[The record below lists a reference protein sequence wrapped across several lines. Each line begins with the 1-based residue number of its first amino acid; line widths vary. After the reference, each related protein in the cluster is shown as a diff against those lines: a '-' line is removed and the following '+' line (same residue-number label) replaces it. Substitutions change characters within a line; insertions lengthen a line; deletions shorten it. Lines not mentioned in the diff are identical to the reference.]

1 MTRPRRSCALA
12 TAILACAPGAYAAE
26 HPAAAHREWSVYNG
40 GPDSIHYSSLDQINK
55 DNVAQLT
62 VAWTFDSGDAFPGSQ
77 IECNPIIVDG
87 VLYATTPKLNVI
99 ALAAASGR
107 LIWRFDPFRGGR
119 TIGTLHNRAVTYW
132 SDGKK
137 AVIFSAARQFLYA
150 LDARTGQLIE
160 DFGDHGRIDMRAGF
174 ARDVAGLS
182 VSMSS
187 PGIIYKDLIII
198 GSSLSETLPAA
209 PGDIRAY
216 DVRSGKLRWAFHT
229 IPHPGEFGYH
239 TWPQNAWR
247 TSGAANNWAGMSVDV
262 ARGLVFVPTGSAA
275 FDFYG
280 ADRIGDDLFANSLI
294 ALDAATGKRV
304 WHFQTVRHDLWDRD
318 LPAPPS
324 LVSVERNGRRID
336 AVAQITKSGYVF
348 LFNRVT
354 GAPLF
359 PLEYR
364 SVPASD
370 IPGEVAARSQPFP
383 LRPAPFARQRLTEEL
398 LTERTPEA
406 HQAVLAKF
414 KTLRSAGQFVPGS
427 TGGTIVFPGFD
438 GGAEWGGAAFDPDT
452 GYLYVNAS
460 EMANVLR
467 VFERPPLA
475 DSGSAASLYQAECA
489 GCHGA
494 DRRGSPGGEV
504 PSLIGVA
511 DRYTEGEIVSV
522 LMQGVD
528 RMPSF
533 ARLGFGRVVAIK
545 DFLAHGKDVAT
556 TPMDAAKDLQEL
568 KYTFDGYPQLLDPDG
583 YPGIKPPW
591 GTLNAINLNTGEYV
605 WTVPLGEYP
614 QLAATS
620 AGPTGS
626 ANYGGS
632 VVTAGGL
639 LFIAATN
646 YDRKFRAFDKLTGRL
661 LWQTLLPASGNA
673 TPSVYEAGGR
683 EMIVIAAGGGRSKE
697 PSRGVYVA
705 FALPASPASN
715 QRHEPASSSSGSPR

>member
-1 MTRPRRSCALA
+1 M
-12 TAILACAPGAYAAE
+12 
-26 HPAAAHREWSVYNG
+26 
-40 GPDSIHYSSLDQINK
+40 DSIPGVAGMGT
-55 DNVAQLT
+55 NVASAL
-62 VAWTFDSGDAFPGSQ
+62 
-77 IECNPIIVDG
+77 PI
-87 VLYATTPKLNVI
+87 
-99 ALAAASGR
+99 
-107 LIWRFDPFRGGR
+107 
-119 TIGTLHNRAVTYW
+119 
-132 SDGKK
+132 
-137 AVIFSAARQFLYA
+137 
-150 LDARTGQLIE
+150 
-160 DFGDHGRIDMRAGF
+160 
-174 ARDVAGLS
+174 
-182 VSMSS
+182 
-187 PGIIYKDLIII
+187 
-198 GSSLSETLPAA
+198 
-209 PGDIRAY
+209 
-216 DVRSGKLRWAFHT
+216 
-229 IPHPGEFGYH
+229 
-239 TWPQNAWR
+239 
-247 TSGAANNWAGMSVDV
+247 
-262 ARGLVFVPTGSAA
+262 ARGQDGEWYVGLE
-275 FDFYG
+275 Y
-280 ADRIGDDLFANSLI
+280 
-294 ALDAATGKRV
+294 
-304 WHFQTVRHDLWDRD
+304 RD

-364 SVPASD
+364 SAPASD
-370 IPGEVAARSQPFP
+370 IPGEVAAPSQPFP
-383 LRPAPFARQRLTEEL
+383 LQPAPFARQRLTEEL

-438 GGAEWGGAAFDPDT
+438 GGGEWGGAAFDPDT

-467 VFERPPLA
+467 VFERPTLA

-591 GTLNAINLNTGEYV
+591 GTLNAINLNSGEYV

-620 AGPTGS
+620 TGPTGS

-683 EMIVIAAGGGRSKE
+683 EMVVIAAGGGRSKE

-705 FALPASPASN
+705 FALPSSAASN
-715 QRHEPASSSSGSPR
+715 QRHEPASSSDGSPR

>member
-1 MTRPRRSCALA
+1 MMMRLRRPCALGA
-12 TAILACAPGAYAAE
+12 LIFCCMASAQTAE
-26 HPAAAHREWSVYNG
+26 RSVDTHREWSVYNG
-40 GPDSIHYSSLDQINK
+40 GPDSIHYSSLAQVNK
-55 DNVAQLT
+55 DNVSKLT
-62 VAWTFDSGDAFPGSQ
+62 VAWTYDSGDAFSGSQ
-77 IECNPIIVDG
+77 IECNPIVVHG

-99 ALAAASGR
+99 ALDAATGH

-132 SDGKK
+132 SDGHK

-150 LDARTGQLIE
+150 LDAHTGELIE
-160 DFGDHGRIDMRAGF
+160 EFGEHGHIDMRQGF
-174 ARDVAGLS
+174 EREVAGLS

-187 PGIIYKDLIII
+187 PGIIYRDLLII

-216 DVRSGKLRWAFHT
+216 DVRSGKLHWTFHT
-229 IPHPGEFGYH
+229 IPHPGEFGH
-239 TWPQNAWR
+239 DTWPIEAWR

-280 ADRIGDDLFANSLI
+280 ADRVGDDLFANSLI

-304 WHFQTVRHDLWDRD
+304 WHFQSVRHDLWDRD

-324 LVSVERNGRRID
+324 LVNVMRHGRRID

-348 LFNRVT
+348 LFNRMT
-354 GAPLF
+354 GEPLF

-364 SVPASD
+364 AVPASD
-370 IPGEVAARSQPFP
+370 IPGEVAAAQQPFP
-383 LRPAPFARQRLTEEL
+383 LQPAPFARQRLTEEL
-398 LTERTPEA
+398 LTDRTPEA
-406 HQAVLAKF
+406 HQAVLAQFRK
-414 KTLRSAGQFVPGS
+414 LRSDGQFVPGS
-427 TGGTIVFPGFD
+427 TVGTILFPGFD
-438 GGAEWGGAAFDPDT
+438 GGGEWGGAAFDPST

-467 VFERPPLA
+467 VFERPPFN
-475 DSGSAASLYQAECA
+475 DSGSAASLYQSECA

-494 DRRGSPGGEV
+494 DRRGSAGGEV

-511 DRYTEGEIVSV
+511 DRYTEGEIVS
-522 LMQGVD
+522 LLLQGAD

-533 ARLGFGRVVAIK
+533 ARLGFGPVVAIK
-545 DFLAHGKDVAT
+545 DFLAHGKDVPM
-556 TPMDAAKDLQEL
+556 PMDAAKDLHEL
-568 KYTFDGYPQLLDPDG
+568 KYTFDGYTQLLDPQG

-591 GTLNAINLNTGEYV
+591 GTLNAINLNTGQYA
-605 WTVPLGEYP
+605 WSVPLGEYP
-614 QLAATS
+614 ELASTS
-620 AGPTGS
+620 AGPTGT

-639 LFIAATN
+639 LFIAASN
-646 YDRKFRAFDKLTGRL
+646 YDRKFRAFDKMTGRL
-661 LWQTLLPASGNA
+661 LWQTALPASGNA
-673 TPSVYEAGGR
+673 TPAVYEANGR

-705 FALPASPASN
+705 FALPVSAESN
-715 QRHEPASSSSGSPR
+715 QTREPASRSNGSPR